1 MNGIF
6 LCWSHKM
13 VWPKK
18 THFQTIKQCLLM
30 GLGNCIAGFKQ
41 SKKSWLRQSNLQTTE
56 LFTPIPSHSI
66 FPWSHYSKSFFY
78 KIAINLSPL
87 LKKYKTRLKKKQAN
101 KRPFRTRSKPR
112 LENSKFKQR
121 PTQAMQT
128 FPQKRRFSQGTAH
141 FSWLQSQWD
150 HPGLSPCHGI
160 LLSAPVIRRGDW
172 RVIPSRE
179 TRKVISHQ
187 TGYARKSWTQ

>member
-1 MNGIF
+1 MKGIPQERKWK
-6 LCWSHKM
+6 LGKM
-13 VWPKK
+13 YDAEGGGGPRLYIFKGV
-18 THFQTIKQCLLM
+18 
-30 GLGNCIAGFKQ
+30 GLIQ
-41 SKKSWLRQSNLQTTE
+41 S
-56 LFTPIPSHSI
+56 
-66 FPWSHYSKSFFY
+66 FPDHITQKVFFY